1 MPGVDSGRAE
11 GFAHRGRWHPLR
23 RACTAAVVAA
33 DSPVPVESLR
43 RQRRP
48 HAARLAGWLRRYRLH
63 RLVAAHH
70 RRPRHP
76 AEYGAA
82 CARDDR
88 RGRAVS
94 SWLGAGR
101 PRRCC
106 LGTAGPRRGP
116 ARGGMGSE
124 SGLAP
129 REGRASDERARQA
142 AGAVAPPRSAR
153 RRQRGRRSRRRR
165 VRPRTRRGSARAR
178 PRADGRAERTPP
190 STAIRRRGRLR
201 HEDVSTHRALSARP
215 GGPSSAGLRRG
226 RRRQGPG
233 GRRRSGEGCPEIS
246 GTSRATA
253 GARGARDRAAS
264 ARPAR

>member
-1 MPGVDSGRAE
+1 
-11 GFAHRGRWHPLR
+11 
-23 RACTAAVVAA
+23 VAGGTPYEEHA
-33 DSPVPVESLR
+33 PPPSLR
-43 RQRRP
+43 RILLCPWSLCVDSDDHTQLVLPDGCVDIVFIGWSPPIIAGPATRP
-48 HAARLAGWLRRYRLH
+48 STVRLARGTIVVGARFRPGW
-63 RLVAAHH
+63 A
-70 RRPRHP
+70 P
-76 AEYGAA
+76 AGLGAA
-82 CARDDR
+82 A
-88 RGRAVS
+88 
-94 SWLGAGR
+94 
-101 PRRCC
+101 

-142 AGAVAPPRSAR
+142 AGAVALPRSAR